1 MLAKKHKS
9 YTVYRTAVQ
18 RRARFIYA
26 FICSTPYTV
35 LFTYLQ
41 ACNVLIII
49 NLSQLLYSAA
59 LKMSPISV
67 LSPFSQN
74 YIFAGYKAMCIF
86 LQNLFDFYT
95 AISHE
100 ISIFIYTYSI
110 YILLARAGGQ
120 LKT

>member
-1 MLAKKHKS
+1 MHLFAVHLA
-9 YTVYRTAVQ
+9 
-18 RRARFIYA
+18 
-26 FICSTPYTV
+26 YTV

-67 LSPFSQN
+67 LSPYSQN

-95 AISHE
+95 AISRDQY
-100 ISIFIYTYSI
+100 INIFIYTYSI